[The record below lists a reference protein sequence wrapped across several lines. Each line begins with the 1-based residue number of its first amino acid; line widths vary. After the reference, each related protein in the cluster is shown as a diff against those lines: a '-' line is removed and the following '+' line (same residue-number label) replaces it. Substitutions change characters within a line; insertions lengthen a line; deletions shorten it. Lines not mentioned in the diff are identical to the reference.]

1 MIKQAAPQH
10 PQGLTKLQHRLLY
23 ESDSDSSFDF
33 TFSSPSSIGSN
44 SEYSDVGYQSSSRS
58 RTSSHG
64 ASRRPGG
71 HASRSE
77 SISSV
82 LGSSIAI
89 QRVLM
94 GNTASASSNTRKSS
108 HRQSVRDIANAFE
121 NAAKTTGTTP
131 VAPKKLFSTSLG
143 RVDEVAAFTNNDG
156 NNKTVQNAS
165 AQSLPTVSTQSINSY
180 ITRNSNARSTVPSRL
195 KITRQPG
202 KGPLSAPA
210 TISTE
215 CSQANLRDSAEA
227 NTQFVF
233 PPRGS
238 AQRRWPYDESNPRA
252 RSFISLDDDCH
263 DEDDLGAVFDIIP
276 SPSRTRSPLP
286 RAAMPMQSTQE
297 DPIRASIST
306 DVNSMSANL
315 LSPSL
320 SAAASRRES
329 IDSCYSSDS
338 LSGCPFSLQLPD
350 RGNRPSSDAS
360 FLELDEM
367 DQFKN
372 LFLGSSSSSS
382 SSSNHSVD
390 FVNPRAE
397 PREPINAESEA
408 CQRVQ
413 ISSANP
419 TTVGAATVAV
429 ERNRASPRASTS
441 ALHPLILSKSRP
453 SSSSSS
459 TSTLTPSTSKTT
471 EAAWK
476 SMRINNETSFPLPP
490 VTQGKPSF
498 SDRFGLFKN
507 KPADTLTDGTK
518 ARDIVPSARDAL
530 NLGSENGADQ
540 SLAIAELK
548 REAQALLESIKYLGE
563 EMDTLIPSTHR
574 LSGTGHG
581 PNDVK
586 NNNDK
591 VFKPD
596 SSNRSVEEG
605 DAKVTTFV
613 AVDQSY
619 SDVWRLMDNWYWS
632 SFQVGTGIATC
643 STL

>member
-1 MIKQAAPQH
+1 MTYHRHYTATLSTQIPVDPNPLHPPSLTSPFSYTLPLAEPSRMIKQAAPQH

-315 LSPSL
+315 LSP
-320 SAAASRRES
+320 
-329 IDSCYSSDS
+329 
-338 LSGCPFSLQLPD
+338 
-350 RGNRPSSDAS
+350 
-360 FLELDEM
+360 
-367 DQFKN
+367 
-372 LFLGSSSSSS
+372 
-382 SSSNHSVD
+382 VD